1 MADTEDEQL
10 EAIKNWWN
18 ENGTSL
24 VVTVVVVIAGR
35 GQQFRGR
42 D

>member
-1 MADTEDEQL
+1 MADDDEQL

-18 ENGTSL
+18 ENGTSFL
-24 VVTVVVVIAGR
+24 VTLGVLFPGPEKDQMT
-35 GQQFRGR
+35 